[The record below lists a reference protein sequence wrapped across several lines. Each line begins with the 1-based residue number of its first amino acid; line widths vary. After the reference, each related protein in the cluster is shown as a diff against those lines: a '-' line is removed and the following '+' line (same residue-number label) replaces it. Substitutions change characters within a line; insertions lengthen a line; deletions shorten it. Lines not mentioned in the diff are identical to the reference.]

1 VIVLIANAL
10 VLAALVLTAWA
21 INHLHLPLDLA
32 HTLAAQVV
40 TALVT
45 VVALAELSRFRAR
58 HRRITPPAPAIRS
71 YPEDAS

>member
-1 VIVLIANAL
+1 MIVAEFVAFAVAVL
-10 VLAALVLTAWA
+10 VFTAWA
-21 INHLHLPLDLA
+21 IDHLHLPLDLA